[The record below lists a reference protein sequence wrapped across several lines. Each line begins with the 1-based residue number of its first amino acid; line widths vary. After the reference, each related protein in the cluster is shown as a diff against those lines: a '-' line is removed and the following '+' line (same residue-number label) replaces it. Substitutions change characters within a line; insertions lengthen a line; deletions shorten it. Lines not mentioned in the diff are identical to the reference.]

1 MWTGAVQRT
10 ENAVLLPSSCRCP
23 REDGLAVV
31 ENGDRRMRW
40 SLFSSGG
47 FELLDAFQS
56 FCSQFGSIAC
66 DRELTATLDLG

>member
-1 MWTGAVQRT
+1 VDWSGSAHR
-10 ENAVLLPSSCRCP
+10 ERFYCRRLVDAL

-47 FELLDAFQS
+47 FELPDAFQS